1 MKKLQIFFT
10 FVLSMILSFN
20 VLAKIPA
27 DVQEKLNAQV
37 AELVEL
43 AKNPTII
50 AASKA
55 GANDKSMNNARW
67 QDIAE
72 TDTAV
77 TSVIN
82 NQASNLLEKHSTP
95 SIAKIYLRDAEGLW
109 VAGKTKPFIY
119 NLSNRPNY
127 KKAITGE
134 NFIAPKIQKDP
145 STGEDAVQVAVP
157 VFDNGKVVGVL
168 HAGIKP

>member
-1 MKKLQIFFT
+1 MKKLHIILT
-10 FVLSMILSFN
+10 LAMSMVLSSPAM
-20 VLAKIPA
+20 AKIPA
-27 DVQEKLNAQV
+27 DVQAKLDAHV

-55 GANDKSMNNARW
+55 GATDKSMNNARW

-77 TSVIN
+77 TSITN

-157 VFDNGKVVGVL
+157 VLDNGKVVGIL